1 MPTNKIFKQIGNEVI
16 ELTGQDLEQFLQ
28 YRADVAILAEAE
40 LTALEQLKNNKI
52 SAYTKLGLTQEEID
66 AIIQILRIDSISA
79 VVSPEA

>member
-1 MPTNKIFKQIGNEVI
+1 VEGFVFTDMPTNKIFKQIGNEVI

-66 AIIQILRIDSISA
+66 AII
-79 VVSPEA
+79 

>member
-66 AIIQILRIDSISA
+66 AII
-79 VVSPEA
+79 

>member
-1 MPTNKIFKQIGNEVI
+1 MPTNKIFKQIGDEVI

-66 AIIQILRIDSISA
+66 AII
-79 VVSPEA
+79 